1 MTNGHCMERIGRML
15 KAIEDGDDELKEY
28 HKKKGRE

>member
-1 MTNGHCMERIGRML
+1 MTNGHCMERIARMC

-28 HKKKGRE
+28 HRKKGRE

>member
-1 MTNGHCMERIGRML
+1 MERIARMC

>member
-1 MTNGHCMERIGRML
+1 MKRITRIL
-15 KAIEDGDDELKEY
+15 KAIEDGDDALKEY